1 MTSISF
7 YAIFAT
13 VSMVEQQAA
22 RASLHAWHSDRLTK
36 CRKQMNQVNDDD
48 ADDDNAG
55 VACYNGGIG

>member
-1 MTSISF
+1 
-7 YAIFAT
+7 
-13 VSMVEQQAA
+13 MVEQQAA